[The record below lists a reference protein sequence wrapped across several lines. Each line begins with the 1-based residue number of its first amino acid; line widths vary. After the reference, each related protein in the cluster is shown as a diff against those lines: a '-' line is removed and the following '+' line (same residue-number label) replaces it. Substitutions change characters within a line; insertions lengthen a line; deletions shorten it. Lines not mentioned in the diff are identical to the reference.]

1 MSSKEYEQLVEEL
14 LSLTIEDMKQAVQE
28 VKEKI

>member
-1 MSSKEYEQLVEEL
+1 MTTQEYEQLVEEL

>member
-14 LSLTIEDMKQAVQE
+14 LSLTIEDVKQAVQE
-28 VKEKI
+28 FKEKI